1 MLRNYVMS
9 IWKFI
14 LINTLLFQMLKKRE
28 LSDKYYPEKLFLEGY
43 DYSMWSKNKEELTE
57 KKEYVDLSDMPPV

>member
-1 MLRNYVMS
+1 MHKKGAENKICMIMLRNHVMS
-9 IWKFI
+9 IWKSI

-43 DYSMWSKNKEELTE
+43 DYSLT
-57 KKEYVDLSDMPPV
+57 DLSDMPPV